1 MKKIFTGD
9 ELVEYAKTI
18 SSKEEFEHFLKCLL
32 QDYKENQ
39 NDWENADLSRYL
51 DGLAQFAIDMSSY
64 YANLKEDINVNDI
77 TWRIAAEMLLAASV
91 YGN

>member
-1 MKKIFTGD
+1 MKKIFTGE
-9 ELVEYAKTI
+9 ELIEYAKII

-32 QDYKENQ
+32 QDYKENK
-39 NDWENADLSRYL
+39 NEWKNADLSRYL
-51 DGLAQFAIDMSSY
+51 DGLAKFAVDMSGY
-64 YANLKEDINVNDI
+64 YANLKEDINVNNI

>member
-1 MKKIFTGD
+1 
-9 ELVEYAKTI
+9 
-18 SSKEEFEHFLKCLL
+18 
-32 QDYKENQ
+32 
-39 NDWENADLSRYL
+39 LSRYL
-51 DGLAQFAIDMSSY
+51 DGLANFAIDMSSY

>member
-32 QDYKENQ
+32 QD
-39 NDWENADLSRYL
+39 
-51 DGLAQFAIDMSSY
+51 
-64 YANLKEDINVNDI
+64 
-77 TWRIAAEMLLAASV
+77 
-91 YGN
+91 